1 MGCGGCGFELD
12 VNDALDMTKATG
24 TGVIGVGTW
33 YVEISQMLQV
43 SISSACLVYLVA
55 KIYFLIKNKGKQ

>member
-1 MGCGGCGFELD
+1 M
-12 VNDALDMTKATG
+12 NDALDMTKATG